1 MSNWVNNLLFE
12 ERVYATSA
20 FSTVSGPDLVR
31 IIRNYREEFPNDPA
45 GNNFNK
51 NMNITEWDE

>member
-1 MSNWVNNLLFE
+1 MPNWVNNLIFE

-20 FSTVSGPDLVR
+20 FSTISGPELVSL
-31 IIRNYREEFPNDPA
+31 ITNYRNMWPNDPA